1 MSQGVPAVP
10 QVLAVWQNGWSLG
23 MWMSPVIVQQTVCA
37 VSYSPDRGVV
47 VAVVVD
53 VSSLDPI
60 EAISIFGKSHQY
72 DEVA

>member
-1 MSQGVPAVP
+1 
-10 QVLAVWQNGWSLG
+10 
-23 MWMSPVIVQQTVCA
+23 MSPAIVQQTVCA